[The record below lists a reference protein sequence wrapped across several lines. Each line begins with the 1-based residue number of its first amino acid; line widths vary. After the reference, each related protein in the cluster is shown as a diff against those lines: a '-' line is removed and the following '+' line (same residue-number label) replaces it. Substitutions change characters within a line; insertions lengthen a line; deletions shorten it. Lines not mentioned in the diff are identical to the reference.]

1 MVYMHQSFLGI
12 GAVASL
18 GRRLQKFPT
27 IRLTMASVFGLF
39 SLNTFA
45 PTNCLMVIAVTQL
58 QSKEKRRR
66 MNLT

>member
-1 MVYMHQSFLGI
+1 MHQSFLGI

-18 GRRLQKFPT
+18 GRMLQKFPT

-58 QSKEKRRR
+58 QSK
-66 MNLT
+66 